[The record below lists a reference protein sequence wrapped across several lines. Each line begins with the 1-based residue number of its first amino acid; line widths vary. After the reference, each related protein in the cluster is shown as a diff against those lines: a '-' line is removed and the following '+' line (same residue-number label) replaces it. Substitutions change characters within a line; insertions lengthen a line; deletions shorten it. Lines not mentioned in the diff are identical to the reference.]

1 MGLDIGF
8 DIYKKEKDKNG
19 KIILVEKEF
28 PENRKDDTWC
38 CGRCEVN
45 YSWGYGH
52 SYGEFGNAESP
63 ITKPTFDKELDGYK
77 FESEREGTI
86 IYSPVVLKYV
96 PFKEFED
103 NVNDAIAE
111 TEKEAFESKRGLY
124 NQINEKTKTISE
136 LRNLQK
142 ECDEDNEFAFNKWT
156 EEIRD
161 LKDEIAELTEMLD
174 NYDTEDYDT
183 SHAKRVKNM
192 LKYLK
197 ECQEDGYVC
206 IPYFSD

>member
-19 KIILVEKEF
+19 KLTLVEKEF

-52 SYGEFGNAESP
+52 SYGELGNAESP
-63 ITKPTFDKELDGYK
+63 NTRPTFDKELDGYR
-77 FESEREGTI
+77 FEPKKEGNI
-86 IYSPVVLKYV
+86 VFSPTVLKYV
-96 PFKEFED
+96 PFEEFKGA
-103 NVNDAIAE
+103 VADAIGE
-111 TEKEAFESKRGLY
+111 TEKEAFESKRSLLG
-124 NQINEKTKTISE
+124 QINEKTKTISE

-142 ECDEDNEFAFNKWT
+142 ECDEENEFAFNKWT
-156 EEIRD
+156 EEIKE
-161 LKDEIAELTEMLD
+161 LKGEIAELNEMLN
-174 NYDTEDYDT
+174 NYDAEDYDV
-183 SHAKRVKNM
+183 SHAKCVKNM
-192 LKYLK
+192 LNYLE